1 MFTNKAESVDEYIQS
16 LTPER
21 RETIEAVRTIILK
34 NLPRG
39 YVETINWGMISYE
52 VPLSTYPNTYNKKPL
67 SLAGLAS
74 TKTQF
79 SLYLMSVYSDPKTYK
94 WFQNRYKA
102 SGKNLK
108 MGKSCVHFK
117 RAEDLPLKLI
127 GETVCLFTVEEYI
140 RLHENVR
147 NGASKRKGK

>member
-1 MFTNKAESVDEYIQS
+1 MFTRKAESVDEYIRS

-21 RETIEAVRTIILK
+21 RETIEAVRTIILT

-39 YVETINWGMISYE
+39 YVETINWGMLSYE

-94 WFQNRYKA
+94 WFQSRYKA
-102 SGKNLK
+102 SGKILK

-127 GETVCLFTVEEYI
+127 GETVGLLTVEEYI
-140 RLHENVR
+140 RLHENAR
-147 NGASKRKGK
+147 TGATKRKRK